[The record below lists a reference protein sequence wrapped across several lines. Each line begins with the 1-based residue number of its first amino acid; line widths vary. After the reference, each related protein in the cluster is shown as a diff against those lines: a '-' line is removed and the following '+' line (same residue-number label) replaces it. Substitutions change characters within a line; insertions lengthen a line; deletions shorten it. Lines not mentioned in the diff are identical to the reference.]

1 MTEIQIQLY
10 LSQIWYVSPLERIRY
25 YLRAIRDGFFSMFS
39 EGYVPDPEYDEGE
52 TADTRRQAEIKA
64 VQKEAEAKGI
74 KGPKR

>member
-39 EGYVPDPEYDEGE
+39 EGYAPDPEYDEGE
-52 TADTRRQAEIKA
+52 NADTRKQAELKA
-64 VQKEAEAKGI
+64 VQKEAIKAGI
-74 KGPKR
+74 KPPKR